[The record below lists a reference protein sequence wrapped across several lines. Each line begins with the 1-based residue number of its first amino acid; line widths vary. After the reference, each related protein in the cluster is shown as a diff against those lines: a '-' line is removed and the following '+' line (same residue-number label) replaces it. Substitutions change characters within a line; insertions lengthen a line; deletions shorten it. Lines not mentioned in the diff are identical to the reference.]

1 MLPPPTTTATWTP
14 RSRTST
20 SCLATPSILPKSSPN
35 PTLVSAKASPDSL
48 TTTRSNRGLPSPSTG
63 PGWSPGS
70 SPTITYAM
78 GSLLRL
84 PGAVRPIGPWTGL
97 GAFPDLEPREAT
109 QHQLLADLG
118 RVVVEQVLDGLL
130 VVADVGLFEQDDLL
144 VVVLELAVDDLLD
157 DVVRLA
163 LRLAGVDLTLAVG
176 HVVGH
181 VVARHVPRVGHG
193 DVQGDLMG
201 QALELVGLGHEV
213 GLAVE
218 LDQHA
223 ELGWQVRVGRVQV
236 GVDDALGGAAP
247 GPLLHAGL
255 AALAQQLGGLV
266 QVAARLPQRVPA
278 VHHSGPGGVP
288 EGLDLSGRD
297 LHVGWCSL
305 LRCRLD
311 IRCPSVGVPDDPHTR
326 GDRLSLVGSAASSAA
341 SAGVSSGWASAL
353 DSVSVE
359 ASADASAWVEDSGW
373 VAVSGWAD
381 ASASTSVEGSG
392 WDSASG
398 WADAWAS
405 GWVEASAGASLPA
418 SGWVE
423 ASAGASPPASGWVEV
438 ALSAPAAGAL
448 ASSGAGVLAVPD
460 LPEVALRAPE
470 RLWVELRPPP
480 AAWAPL
486 PPLPAGFSA
495 AAAVSPSA
503 ARPKRPASAW
513 TPLSDSSS
521 SRSHSASGS
530 SSAGLAAIAASP
542 SLPATSDAYTLRSR
556 SPSATASATIRVS
569 RLPARMASSLPG
581 IG

>member
-1 MLPPPTTTATWTP
+1 MPAASAADPRTMLPPPTTTATWTP

-63 PGWSPGS
+63 PGWSSGS

-247 GPLLHAGL
+247 GALLHAGL

-278 VHHSGPGGVP
+278 VHHPGPGGVP

-305 LRCRLD
+305 LRCRFRL
-311 IRCPSVGVPDDPHTR
+311 RTSGAQGSYAR

-341 SAGVSSGWASAL
+341 SAGVSSDLVSA
-353 DSVSVE
+353 
-359 ASADASAWVEDSGW
+359 
-373 VAVSGWAD
+373 
-381 ASASTSVEGSG
+381 SVEG
-392 WDSASG
+392 
-398 WADAWAS
+398 
-405 GWVEASAGASLPA
+405 
-418 SGWVE
+418 
-423 ASAGASPPASGWVEV
+423 
-438 ALSAPAAGAL
+438 
-448 ASSGAGVLAVPD
+448 
-460 LPEVALRAPE
+460 
-470 RLWVELRPPP
+470 
-480 AAWAPL
+480 
-486 PPLPAGFSA
+486 
-495 AAAVSPSA
+495 
-503 ARPKRPASAW
+503 
-513 TPLSDSSS
+513 
-521 SRSHSASGS
+521 
-530 SSAGLAAIAASP
+530 
-542 SLPATSDAYTLRSR
+542 
-556 SPSATASATIRVS
+556 
-569 RLPARMASSLPG
+569 
-581 IG
+581 